1 MYSPHIPGINVC
13 NTELDWGSIFSGFS
27 KLKVE
32 ADFQVRPS
40 SSPPPGPLDID
51 ATLMRLSR
59 LGHVWDVI
67 LANHPPGRLSKEV
80 ALS

>member
-40 SSPPPGPLDID
+40 SRPFLPPLKIA
-51 ATLMRLSR
+51 ATTWAFQGSR
-59 LGHVWDVI
+59 L
-67 LANHPPGRLSKEV
+67 
-80 ALS
+80 ALTAFPMTYFLYFFVF